1 MPCRFDAA
9 IFLLGLEQASTQS
22 YPFASVIRE
31 GTLALLHCG
40 QLRPVAI
47 SCVHE
52 AGSDLST
59 VVLWNQGQE

>member
-1 MPCRFDAA
+1 MPCHFDAA
-9 IFLLGLEQASTQS
+9 SFLLGLEQVATQS

-31 GTLALLHCG
+31 GTLALLHCSRL
-40 QLRPVAI
+40 QPVAI

-52 AGSDLST
+52 AGSDLSM